1 MEGQKCKEVTYHCK
15 HLCEAS

>member
-1 MEGQKCKEVTYHCK
+1 MEGQKHKEVTYHCK